1 MQCRNNMNK
10 FWILF
15 KFTDLYIS
23 LQHFSQVAIRWN
35 TPAAPA
41 TGLLAMTSAP
51 TRPELSASLAPR
63 SDPIDLQGI
72 MIYSSTQGWTH
83 LNSTI
88 FYSLRHFVTSF
99 LRSGCV
105 FLMIVWNCQHIK
117 EEQAMWHCG
126 IFSGRITLTWCIEPF
141 KLEWLQ
147 HPTRLSTWII
157 DVWPSQ

>member
-10 FWILF
+10 FWIQS
-15 KFTDLYIS
+15 S
-23 LQHFSQVAIRWN
+23 LQIFTYLYSISARWQFAE
-35 TPAAPA
+35 T
-41 TGLLAMTSAP
+41 LLQHQQRDFLRWPPLPQGQSWAQALLP
-51 TRPELSASLAPR
+51 
-63 SDPIDLQGI
+63 DLIPSTCRG
-72 MIYSSTQGWTH
+72 SWSTQGWTH
-83 LNSTI
+83 LNSI
-88 FYSLRHFVTSF
+88 HFVTSF

-105 FLMIVWNCQHIK
+105 FLVIVWNFQHIK

-126 IFSGRITLTWCIEPF
+126 IFSGRITVTWCIEPF